1 MQDLIEYLSQE
12 QLVNIIILL
21 EDDKKLEAVRYI
33 TENTPLDEAQALQ
46 VIDEIVQEHDVVMKH
61 ESTGPRFSDDAG
73 DIDLVTP
80 PLEIPTHPS
89 LSTSTEA
96 EITAQQLRENVPT
109 RKIEK
114 KIWVMAAVAVVLLIL
129 VWIIS

>member
-46 VIDEIVQEHDVVMKH
+46 VIDEIVREHDVVMKH

-96 EITAQQLRENVPT
+96 YANILCIIPKLKYMQSKLNNKSLLSNMTDLEIHI
-109 RKIEK
+109 KYF
-114 KIWVMAAVAVVLLIL
+114 
-129 VWIIS
+129 

>member
-61 ESTGPRFSDDAG
+61 ESIGPRF
-73 DIDLVTP
+73 
-80 PLEIPTHPS
+80 
-89 LSTSTEA
+89 
-96 EITAQQLRENVPT
+96 R
-109 RKIEK
+109 
-114 KIWVMAAVAVVLLIL
+114 
-129 VWIIS
+129 

>member
-1 MQDLIEYLSQE
+1 M
-12 QLVNIIILL
+12 
-21 EDDKKLEAVRYI
+21 
-33 TENTPLDEAQALQ
+33 DEAQALQ
-46 VIDEIVQEHDVVMKH
+46 VIDEIVREHDVVMKH

-109 RKIEK
+109 RKSKRKFDDGGRRGGVIDSGLDHQLTRYSTSTEFK
-114 KIWVMAAVAVVLLIL
+114 SVQ
-129 VWIIS
+129 

>member
-46 VIDEIVQEHDVVMKH
+46 VIDEIVREHDV

-89 LSTSTEA
+89 LSTSAEA

-114 KIWVMAAVAVVLLIL
+114 KIWMMAAVAVVLLIL

>member
-46 VIDEIVQEHDVVMKH
+46 VIDEIVREHDVVMKH

-89 LSTSTEA
+89 LSTSTGSSVNTVQNA
-96 EITAQQLRENVPT
+96 D
-109 RKIEK
+109 
-114 KIWVMAAVAVVLLIL
+114 
-129 VWIIS
+129 